1 MITDTFP
8 VGVQSPGNNL
18 VVAVPTLTT
27 PLAPKL
33 SDIGA
38 TALDLTDYLKADALD
53 IGFDQVRDD
62 DTRLGDATKRETF
75 GVASVS
81 QDEIAHIQDP
91 QAANTVTGNKA
102 SATLVAD
109 TTIYVVIRL
118 GKPRATALAIGD
130 IVDVYQV
137 ALGKAAIFPQPS
149 GKYLR
154 RIKTSWTRVT
164 AAPIALVA

>member
-27 PLAPKL
+27 PTAPKMA
-33 SDIGA
+33 DVGA
-38 TALDLTDYLKADALD
+38 TALDITDYIKADGLD
-53 IGFDQVRDD
+53 IGFDQARDD
-62 DTRLGDATKRETF
+62 DTRLGDASKRETF
-75 GVASVS
+75 GVASFS
-81 QDEIAHIQDP
+81 QDEIATIVDP

-109 TTIYVVIRL
+109 TTVYVIIRM
-118 GKPRATALAIGD
+118 GKPRTTALAIGD
-130 IVDVYQV
+130 KVDVYQV
-137 ALGKAAIFPQPS
+137 ALGKEAGFPQPS

-154 RIKTSWTRVT
+154 KIKSSWTRV
-164 AAPIALVA
+164 ARDIAMVA